1 MWGCSLLQPHCFL
14 FFGSRVRR
22 TRGVRMCAGIG
33 EKMKPFWNM
42 VFVQAGLVL
51 LWFTGPCVAQV
62 SKNATIP
69 TPQPAQKKQ
78 AVATKQP
85 VPKKRKAQK
94 NFVSCTTTAQRFN
107 EGCLLV
113 TSIMMAT
120 SMLLQVPSAI
130 WARNLSSILC
140 GDCCRFEMTTWKI
153 TESILSMSTKTVGLM
168 LCRVIHAAGTLLV

>member
-62 SKNATIP
+62 SKNKTVP

-85 VPKKRKAQK
+85 VPRKRKAPQK
-94 NFVSCTTTAQRFN
+94 LGFVCSSFIKILTKAVP
-107 EGCLLV
+107 LV
-113 TSIMMAT
+113 ISIMMDIL
-120 SMLLQVPSAI
+120 MLLQAFCYMGPEFKQYPFAAI
-130 WARNLSSILC
+130 VAVSR
-140 GDCCRFEMTTWKI
+140 
-153 TESILSMSTKTVGLM
+153 
-168 LCRVIHAAGTLLV
+168 